1 MNQQQL
7 PRSRDPSPQFPVPV
21 PPPAFIPAGR
31 IVTNLLDRAEDASEH
46 LVEGPPPWEH
56 HLAPA
61 KSWNETLILRF
72 HRNQQE
78 RLLDVASLLERDRQ
92 CLVWSTDR
100 LLENAAVSVA
110 EGLGLDLRAVKD
122 CIRLGAERN
131 WAILEQSFRRH
142 TTALAHIAS

>member
-1 MNQQQL
+1 MNQLQL
-7 PRSRDPSPQFPVPV
+7 PRSLDSSQHFPVPV

-31 IVTNLLDRAEDASEH
+31 IVTDLQNRTEVADEY

-61 KSWNETLILRF
+61 KSWNEPLILHF
-72 HRNQQE
+72 HSNQRE

-92 CLVWSTDR
+92 CLVSASDR